1 MNDQILSQEEIDAL
15 MAAMKEG
22 EFAFEK
28 KDEPQAEA
36 VLYDLTSQSRIIS
49 EQYHALA
56 EVHDKLSHMLHAEIT
71 GFLQRSVEVRFVSTE
86 MIKFEEFITAFS
98 APTSF
103 HVFTMDPLV
112 GPCVLAFEAG
122 LVFPLIDCMFGGNG
136 RAYNVSRGFTV
147 IEQRMMRKFT
157 GEVLRCLEKAWQL
170 LHPIRAEVIREE
182 TKPEFMHILNPKELM
197 ISTVFSLKGDEFEG
211 YVYICKSCLMLET
224 IKDKLSSRYLREKG
238 SEQKWNAVL
247 RQLLRHSDVDVSVE
261 VGHTVCSVGDLLKLR
276 PNDLLQ
282 LGTGPEDPVAISVEG
297 IRKYMGEP
305 GVVKGSRAVK
315 VVDDVKNNGGMPGNG
330 KNI

>member
-15 MAAMKEG
+15 MTAMKDG
-22 EFAFEK
+22 GTDFERK
-28 KDEPQAEA
+28 KEEPEAEA
-36 VLYDLTSQSRIIS
+36 VAYDLTSQSRIIS

-112 GPCVLAFEAG
+112 GPCILAFEAG
-122 LVFPLIDCMFGGNG
+122 LVFPLIDCMFGGSG
-136 RAYNVSRGFTV
+136 RSYNVSRGFTV
-147 IEQRMMRKFT
+147 IEQRMMRKFA
-157 GEVLRCLEKAWQL
+157 GEILKCLEKAWQL
-170 LHPIRAEVIREE
+170 LHPIKTEVVREE

-197 ISTVFSLKGDEFEG
+197 ISTVFSLKGEEFEG
-211 YVYICKSCLMLET
+211 YAYICKSCLMLET

-247 RQLLRHSDVDVSVE
+247 RKLLKRSDVSVSVE
-261 VGHTVCSVGDLLKLR
+261 VGNAVCSVGDLLNLR
-276 PNDLLQ
+276 VDDLLK
-282 LGTGPEDPVAISVEG
+282 LGTGPEDPVTISVEG
-297 IRKYMGEP
+297 VSKYAGEP

-315 VVDDVKNNGGMPGNG
+315 ITGNARPEVLEG
-330 KNI
+330 KELI